1 MRKSHLLLLILK
13 IAYCIYG
20 VFIFGKFT
28 YLGDAVSYLNSP
40 TTLSIATLRNNTL
53 LISSLT
59 ALLKKILI
67 IDFFVHLAYCLF
79 SFWGLVLLM
88 KTLKWSLYKDYVLVF
103 FLCMPSFGM
112 WTSVISKESFTC
124 FFSCIL
130 IIWIINLF
138 RNESL
143 RFSLLVNLVS
153 LYMVMIMR
161 PTVGIGLFLLIL
173 LLYYYKAN
181 FINKY
186 IRFFSIIFTIT
197 ITSIIVYNLANTY
210 IKDEFLPLAEA
221 YFDPASFSSK
231 STRKFGFWKTE
242 SDLFLKAPQGILIA
256 NVGPNL
262 IESLNKPYF
271 FPYFV
276 EGCFFIVTMI
286 YLSSAIVLKQLNRGV
301 ISTNF
306 VLFFLFGIILIL
318 LMNYPF
324 GLFNPGS
331 ATRYRSSYY
340 HIIIVGLLYFY
351 NYEKIN
357 SNYKV
362 FNTTT

>member
-1 MRKSHLLLLILK
+1 MILK
-13 IAYCIYG
+13 IFYCIYG
-20 VFIFGKFT
+20 VFIFGKIT
-28 YLGDAVSYLNSP
+28 YLGDALAYLNSP
-40 TTLSIATLRNNTL
+40 ITMSMGVFRNNTL

-59 ALLKKILI
+59 ALLKRVLI
-67 IDFFVHLAYCLF
+67 VDFFVHLSYCLF

-88 KTLKWSLYKDYVLVF
+88 KTLKWSLYKEYVLVF

-112 WTSVISKESFTC
+112 WTSVISKESFTS
-124 FFSCIL
+124 FFSCIV

-138 RNESL
+138 RKDSL
-143 RFSLLVNLVS
+143 RFSIFFNLLS
-153 LYMVMIMR
+153 LYVVMIMR
-161 PTVGIGLFLLIL
+161 PTVGVGLFLLL
-173 LLYYYKAN
+173 VTLYYYKLT

-186 IRFFSIIFTIT
+186 IRFFSIIVTIA
-197 ITSIIVYNLANTY
+197 ITSVVVYNLANTY

-231 STRKFGFWKTE
+231 TTREFGFWKTA

-256 NVGPNL
+256 NLGPNL
-262 IESLNKPYF
+262 VESLNKPYF
-271 FPYFV
+271 FPYFL
-276 EGCFFIVTMI
+276 EGCIFIFTMI
-286 YLSSAIVLKQLNRGV
+286 YLICAIVLKQINRGV
-301 ISTNF
+301 INTNF
-306 VLFFLFGIILIL
+306 VLFFIFGVLLIL

-351 NYEKIN
+351 YYEKL
-357 SNYKV
+357 SYKSIV
-362 FNTTT
+362 KKFS